1 MSKAH
6 LTLVPTYATEHDSR
20 SLHQEDEHRETTDAE
35 LFYDLF
41 FVANLTVFTYIHS
54 VSDLS
59 SLQQYIAFFCILWFT
74 WYSVALFDVRFAS
87 IDCLTNRIS
96 KAFHFW

>member
-6 LTLVPTYATEHDSR
+6 LNLVPAYASDNDQR
-20 SLHQEDEHRETTDAE
+20 DLHQEDEHKETTDAE

-59 SLQQYIAFFCILWFT
+59 SLQQYIAFFCIL
-74 WYSVALFDVRFAS
+74 
-87 IDCLTNRIS
+87 
-96 KAFHFW
+96 